1 MLWYMCEC
9 QWELWGFFNGQLK
22 WKDRYRLFSSLCFY
36 FICLSCCVLSV
47 YLISHTWTKYSLYK
61 IRHFLGPLKFSKF
74 CFLIIWI
81 LSSIFTS
88 FLIFFFFNLSID
100 LGLRCLNDEYLS
112 FYCWEICYWF
122 IVCCKR
128 LWRCYDK
135 LRQISQLL
143 RISYFQ
149 SLSWCCTAMKHF
161 VILRVIVK
169 HAFGYG
175 PVELP
180 FFSHDF

>member
-1 MLWYMCEC
+1 MRTLGG
-9 QWELWGFFNGQLK
+9 GFYGQLK
-22 WKDRYRLFSSLCFY
+22 WKDIGRLFSSLCFY
-36 FICLSCCVLSV
+36 FICLSCCVL
-47 YLISHTWTKYSLYK
+47 YLISHIWTKYSLYK

-161 VILRVIVK
+161 VIPRVIVK